1 MTDAAPKRQE
11 VKHLFSSPVFSTSTP
26 TPRPY
31 FTIEPIPSP
40 ASTVASL
47 TRELEDT
54 LQTLDLHTAMQGQ
67 YVVKPQVFTNYSMFT
82 RKILRFDFYG
92 IYGKLFIHTLEVFA
106 NLYNYIHAAK
116 MFQAKIRYVATK
128 MPVV

>member
-1 MTDAAPKRQE
+1 MTDAAPKRLE
-11 VKHLFSSPVFSTSTP
+11 VKQLFSSPVFSTSTP

-67 YVVKPQVFTNYSMFT
+67 YVVKPQVITKSDGMFKSSNTEGKKFNYFDIC
-82 RKILRFDFYG
+82 RPKCHFFYKI
-92 IYGKLFIHTLEVFA
+92 K
-106 NLYNYIHAAK
+106 
-116 MFQAKIRYVATK
+116 
-128 MPVV
+128 